1 MKTKLLAVALAT
13 VIAPLSKAT
22 PIDDL
27 ITTSQSIRTTFDY
40 SIKAV
45 GGLAHNAH
53 NGTGIAQAGITD
65 PGMITKAQADAYNAS
80 VQNFKA
86 QVYTW
91 NPNSNEYFEQQSQQA
106 LNTLGERIDAF
117 VDAAVAV
124 VTITET
130 NIRAQEAADAPDARE
145 SIALQEYMDE
155 TDVLLDES
163 EREAFNSALQDVEDA
178 AITAAAYTA
187 IANDQSL
194 LDEANDAAYQLNVT
208 YAEATKS
215 YFDGATGQMT
225 IEWNSG
231 EQSSLVALN
240 VSGYFKDSV
249 VIIQDGADSLFYY
262 TSPEGPCWW
271 LPTPEEQQECL
282 NGY

>member
-1 MKTKLLAVALAT
+1 MAV
-13 VIAPLSKAT
+13 
-22 PIDDL
+22 
-27 ITTSQSIRTTFDY
+27 
-40 SIKAV
+40 
-45 GGLAHNAH
+45 NAY
-53 NGTGIAQAGITD
+53 NGTGIGQPGIVD
-65 PGMITKAQADAYNAS
+65 PGMITKEQADAYNAS

-91 NPNSNEYFEQQSQQA
+91 NPNANEYFEQQSQQA
-106 LNTLGERIDAF
+106 LDTLGQRIDAF

-124 VTITET
+124 ITITET
-130 NIRAQEAADAPDARE
+130 NIRAQEAADAPDARD

-155 TDVLLDES
+155 TDVLLDEG

-178 AITAAAYTA
+178 AVTAAAYTA
-187 IANDQSL
+187 IASDQSL
-194 LDEANDAAYQLNVT
+194 LDEANQAATQLNVT

-215 YFDGATGQMT
+215 YFDGTTGQMT

-240 VSGYFKDSV
+240 VSGYFKDSA
-249 VIIQDGADSLFYY
+249 VIIQDGADSRFHY

-271 LPTPEEQQECL
+271 LPTPEEQQECF

>member
-1 MKTKLLAVALAT
+1 MKMKLLAVALAT
-13 VIAPLSKAT
+13 VIAPLSKAA

-27 ITTSQSIRTTFDY
+27 IQTSQSIRTTFDY

-45 GGLAHNAH
+45 GGLAVNAH
-53 NGTGIAQAGITD
+53 NGTGIGQPGLVN
-65 PGMITKAQADAYNAS
+65 PGMITKEQADAYNAS

-106 LNTLGERIDAF
+106 LDTLGQRIDAF

-145 SIALQEYMDE
+145 SIALQDYMDE

-178 AITAAAYTA
+178 AVTAAAYTA

-194 LDEANDAAYQLNVT
+194 LEEANDAAYQLNVT

-215 YFDGATGQMT
+215 YFDGTTGQMT

-240 VSGYFKDSV
+240 VSGYFKDSA
-249 VIIQDGADSLFYY
+249 VIIQDGADSLFHY

-271 LPTPEEQQECL
+271 LPSPEEQQECF

>member
-1 MKTKLLAVALAT
+1 
-13 VIAPLSKAT
+13 
-22 PIDDL
+22 
-27 ITTSQSIRTTFDY
+27 
-40 SIKAV
+40 
-45 GGLAHNAH
+45 
-53 NGTGIAQAGITD
+53 
-65 PGMITKAQADAYNAS
+65 MITKAQADAYNAS